1 MEKTLNEEKVKAQKQ
16 KEEYEK
22 NQSRLDELDE
32 GKEIIKKK
40 SFDNPNSDNNC
51 KICFDPFNDTD
62 HYQIALKCGHKFGN
76 TCIKSSFARRKNCPK
91 CNQPATEADFR
102 RLYNW

>member
-40 SFDNPNSDNNC
+40 LRQS
-51 KICFDPFNDTD
+51 
-62 HYQIALKCGHKFGN
+62 
-76 TCIKSSFARRKNCPK
+76 
-91 CNQPATEADFR
+91 
-102 RLYNW
+102 